1 MTTYNPQLR
10 EAPATPVAAPGG
22 LDVLMVSEGSYPYQ
36 PGGVSVW
43 CDQLIRGMPEHRFTP
58 VALTVDNTERST
70 WPAPPNLA
78 GVVRIPLWGP
88 PPRAGRHRGKP
99 PRWFVEAHETFL
111 RALTLPPEANPLRA
125 LDTRDEFLAALHAMH
140 TYAREADL
148 RRALVSNDAV
158 ARLVDAWHESPHA
171 IPLSLDDALT
181 AADLVEHM
189 LRVLSHPPLRAD
201 VCHLSMNG
209 LSTLVGMTSKW
220 AHGTR
225 LVMSEHGIY
234 LRERYLAM
242 AEEAG
247 PPAVKLLLL
256 NFFRALAAAAYRVV
270 DVLTPHSNHNR
281 RWQLYNGAE
290 PSRMRT
296 MYNGIDPADFPAAT
310 GEPEVPT
317 IVFVGRI
324 DPLKDLHT
332 LIRAFALVRRDV
344 PNARLRMFGPV
355 TAANQPYHA
364 SCVAL
369 VEELGLDGVAVF
381 EGRIPVQVDAYRAGH
396 IVALT
401 SVSEGFPYTVLE
413 SMAVGRP
420 PVCTNV
426 GGVSEAVGDAGFIVP
441 PRNHEAVAKACLR
454 LLGDEP
460 LRRRLGRA
468 ARQRVLD
475 NFTVQ
480 QWNDAYRDLYAELTS
495 GSGER
500 P

>member
-1 MTTYNPQLR
+1 MTTYDPQVR
-10 EAPATPVAAPGG
+10 EASKAPAVAPGG
-22 LDVLMVSEGSYPYQ
+22 LDVLMVAEGSYPYQ

-43 CDQLIRGMPEHRFTP
+43 CDQLISGMPEHRFTV
-58 VALTVDNTERST
+58 VALTVDKTERST
-70 WPAPPNLA
+70 WPAPPNLTR
-78 GVVRIPLWGP
+78 VVRLPLWGAP
-88 PPRAGRHRGKP
+88 PKAGRYRGTP
-99 PRWFVEAHETFL
+99 PKWFVEAHETFL
-111 RALTLPPEANPLRA
+111 RALTQPPEANPLRA
-125 LDTRDEFLAALHAMH
+125 LDTRDEFLVALHAMH
-140 TYAREADL
+140 QYAREGDL
-148 RRALVSNDAV
+148 GRALLSNDAV
-158 ARLVDAWHESPHA
+158 ARLVDAWHESPHHT
-171 IPLSLDDALT
+171 PLTLDDALT

-189 LRVLSHPPLRAD
+189 LRVLSYPPLRAD

-225 LVMSEHGIY
+225 LVMSEHGLY

-242 AEEAG
+242 AEEPG
-247 PPAVKLLLL
+247 SPAVKLLLL

-290 PSRMRT
+290 PANVRT
-296 MYNGIDPADFPAAT
+296 MYNGIDPAGFPAAT
-310 GEPEVPT
+310 SEPEVPT
-317 IVFVGRI
+317 IVFCGRI

-332 LIRAFALVRRDV
+332 LIRAFALVRKEV

-369 VEELGLDGVAVF
+369 VEELGLTGVAVF
-381 EGRIPVQVDAYRAGH
+381 EGRIPDQADAYRAGH
-396 IVALT
+396 LVALT
-401 SVSEGFPYTVLE
+401 SVSEGFPFTVLE

-426 GGVSEAVGDAGFIVP
+426 GGVSEAVGDAGFVVP
-441 PRNHEAVAKACLR
+441 PRNHEAVAEACLR
-454 LLGDEP
+454 LLADEP

-480 QWNDAYRDLYAELTS
+480 QWNDAYRSLYAELA
-495 GSGER
+495 GR